1 MEVHFLYFRL
11 PVLTFKHVPIPTSFF
26 GVLLSSLD
34 FGEIWNRRNN
44 LEDTCK
50 GVLFTWL
57 IAAGVREDGGV
68 AFKGAGKLLNSPHDD
83 AFKRKTVVC
92 MVPV

>member
-1 MEVHFLYFRL
+1 ME
-11 PVLTFKHVPIPTSFF
+11 
-26 GVLLSSLD
+26 
-34 FGEIWNRRNN
+34 N
-44 LEDTCK
+44 TCK